1 VYLNGSGKVNMS
13 LANTVSTVERMI
25 MQPPSELEGLGM
37 EFRIVYRGSLPAQGK
52 TNRRKD
58 KQAIRKALHPQLKEL
73 WNQHQWMGD
82 ANIMA
87 SNFARCGFRF
97 MPIIRESV
105 GLYCKIHILFLRRD
119 HPGNLVIS
127 GGDIDNRIKVLFDG
141 LRMPQVCSELD
152 GAIPEPDEDPF
163 FCLLQ
168 DDSLITEV
176 QVTTDR
182 LLSPAHGVDK
192 LHDVDLTIHVM
203 CNLDIASIK
212 HLTFVERNAL
222 EARMWQLEQFKP

>member
-1 VYLNGSGKVNMS
+1 MLS
-13 LANTVSTVERMI
+13 ANVEHLKL
-25 MQPPSELEGLGM
+25 QPPSELDGLGM
-37 EFRIVYRGSLPAQGK
+37 EFRIVYRGPLPANGK
-52 TNRRKD
+52 AGRAKD
-58 KQAIRKALHPQLKEL
+58 KQAIRKVLHPQLKEL

-82 ANIMA
+82 ANSMA

-97 MPIIRESV
+97 MPIIRTFIS
-105 GLYCKIHILFLRRD
+105 LDCKIHILFLRRD

-141 LRMPQVCSELD
+141 LRMPQECAELA

-168 DDSLITEV
+168 DDSLITEI

-182 LLSPAHGVDK
+182 LLSPAYGPDK
-192 LHDVDLTIHVM
+192 LHDVDLTIHVI
-203 CNLDIASIK
+203 CNLDIASVA
-212 HLTFVERNAL
+212 HLTFVERHAL
-222 EARMWQLEQFKP
+222 AARLEQMELKS